1 MISHTLIELS
11 DPKQISLDKKE
22 VLRYLGIKSSNA
34 EIEKM
39 IEQIAPSVYDSVSFK
54 AIYTCVD
61 INVTEEC
68 VDMGFTCVNSKA
80 LAKNLK
86 DCKSMYVFAATL
98 GIDNDRAIDR
108 EFKLDKSKASIF
120 DCISTALIESF
131 CDYVNNVLAEGKKLC
146 PRFSPGYGDFSI
158 THQKDVICMLDANKK
173 IGIVLNDSYMMKPYK
188 SVTAVI
194 GIKQG

>member
-1 MISHTLIELS
+1 MISQTLIELN
-11 DPKQISLDKKE
+11 DAKQIKLDKKE
-22 VLRYLGIKSSNA
+22 VLRYLGVKSSNVQI
-34 EIEKM
+34 EEMIEK
-39 IEQIAPSVYDSVSFK
+39 IAPDVYSSINFR

-61 INVTEEC
+61 IDVTEEC
-68 VDMGFTCVNSKA
+68 VDTGFTCINSKA

-86 DCKSMYVFAATL
+86 NCKSMYIFAATL

-108 EFKLDKSKASIF
+108 AFKLDKSKASIF

-131 CDYVNNVLAEGKKLC
+131 CDYVNDLLAEEKNLC

-158 THQKDVICMLDANKK
+158 THQKDVINILDANRK
-173 IGIVLNDSYMMKPYK
+173 IGITLNDSYMMKPYK

-194 GIKQG
+194 GIK